1 MALTRGHKAGVVG
14 TEAVGRRRTIRQR
27 PAHVAATAL
36 GSTCIALAPAPA
48 HAATQV
54 AVWHMD
60 ETSGTTMRDATSAGG
75 TSNGT
80 THDVDMGVVGRQ
92 GRGYEF
98 NGTSSYVS
106 VPSSKALNPGSADIS
121 MTISL
126 RTSSQ
131 PSRGDRDLIR
141 KGYFDKPGGE
151 YKMELQN
158 TGQASCGFEGST
170 RYAQLIAGPT
180 NLANGAWHTVTC
192 TKTSTAIRLTVDG
205 QTFTKSVRIGSISN
219 SSPVVIG
226 AHPGGH
232 WFRGTLDEAS
242 ITVG

>member
-1 MALTRGHKAGVVG
+1 MRG
-14 TEAVGRRRTIRQR
+14 EASGGRRWARSR
-27 PAHVAATAL
+27 PAIFAATVL
-36 GSTCIALAPAPA
+36 GSTCVALTPAPA
-48 HAATQV
+48 DAAGTQV
-54 AVWHMD
+54 AVWHME
-60 ETSGTTMRDATSAGG
+60 ETSGSTMRDAASAGG

-80 THDVDMGVVGRQ
+80 THDVDMGVDGKR
-92 GRGYEF
+92 GNGYEF
-98 NGTSSYVS
+98 NGDSSYVS
-106 VPSSKALNPGSADIS
+106 VPSSTALNPGSANIS

-126 RTSSQ
+126 RANSL
-131 PSRGDRDLIR
+131 PARGDRDVIR
-141 KGYFDKPGGE
+141 KGYFDTVGGE
-151 YKMELQN
+151 YKMELQS

-192 TKTSTAIRLTVDG
+192 TKTSTAIKLTVDG
-205 QTFTKSVRIGSISN
+205 RTFTKSVRIGSISN

-242 ITVG
+242 IKVG